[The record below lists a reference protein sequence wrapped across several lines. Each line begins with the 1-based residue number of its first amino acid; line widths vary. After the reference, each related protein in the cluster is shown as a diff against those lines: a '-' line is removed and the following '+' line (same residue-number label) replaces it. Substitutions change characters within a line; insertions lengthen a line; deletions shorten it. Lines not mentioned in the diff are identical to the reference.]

1 MRVGELA
8 VGVGEDN
15 SEGGR
20 VDSEG
25 GREQVDHR
33 NVRMYYISPHSTL
46 PLYGHTAQTCI
57 VNTSHSHVTW
67 YIHHNHLILNI
78 VDQGDII
85 IIN

>member
-1 MRVGELA
+1 MRVRELA

-25 GREQVDHR
+25 RRGRLTTEMYVL
-33 NVRMYYISPHSTL
+33 YYISPHSTL
-46 PLYGHTAQTCI
+46 PLYGHTTQTCI

-67 YIHHNHLILNI
+67 YIHHNHLILNSRP
-78 VDQGDII
+78 G
-85 IIN
+85 